1 MTRASAHFYL
11 YCASLLAVSAFAG
24 CGSVPVENFYT
35 LTADA
40 PPSAPPASRG
50 VDIFIGPIALPE
62 MLDRPQLVIHF
73 APNRIVVLEQQ
84 RWAQPLASEIQR
96 VMALNLQNN
105 LVNARVTTQRQ
116 AGVTDTATRLT
127 LEVLRFDSLLGKE
140 INIELSWLVQHA
152 ATGNA
157 IRGRAAA
164 REAVAAPGYDAI
176 IAAHSRALSTLS
188 RDLAD
193 VIMRSAP

>member
-35 LTADA
+35 LTAAA
-40 PPSAPPASRG
+40 PTSAAPASKG
-50 VDIFIGPIALPE
+50 IDIFIGPITVPE
-62 MLDRPQLVIHF
+62 MLDRPQLVMQF
-73 APNRIVVLEQQ
+73 APNRIAVLEQQ
-84 RWAQPLASEIQR
+84 RWAQPLASEILR

-116 AGVTDTATRLT
+116 AGVTDTATRLS

-140 INIELSWLVQHA
+140 VNIELSWLVQHGA
-152 ATGNA
+152 AGKP

-176 IAAHSRALSTLS
+176 MTAHSRALATLS
-188 RDLAD
+188 RDLAEA
-193 VIMRSAP
+193 IMRNTP